1 MNPAEKSKGD
11 LAGKVNFPLYTIK
24 MLTNRHFIVGGGG
37 GAAKTGVYNGFVSN
51 FSLLFSL
58 FPTLDY

>member
-24 MLTNRHFIVGGGG
+24 MLTNRHLIVGGGG
-37 GAAKTGVYNGFVSN
+37 GAAKTGAFTMDS
-51 FSLLFSL
+51 
-58 FPTLDY
+58 